1 LKVVEFEC
9 GCIGLRDF
17 DTEETIIFR
26 HCEYSPNDV
35 MFYWGKQDDHG
46 EKPSKDLSTID
57 ANFWM
62 ATIAGLIRDGKKLR
76 EIRKLIKE

>member
-26 HCEYSPNDV
+26 HCEYSPDDV
-35 MFYWGKQDDHG
+35 MFYRATKDDHG
-46 EKPSKDLSTID
+46 KKLSKDLSTVD
-57 ANFWM
+57 ANFWI
-62 ATIAGLIRDGKKLR
+62 ATIAALIRDGKKLR
-76 EIRKLIKE
+76 QIRKLMKE

>member
-26 HCEYSPNDV
+26 HCEYSPDDV
-35 MFYWGKQDDHG
+35 MFYRATKDDHD
-46 EKPSKDLSTID
+46 EKTSKDLPTID
-57 ANFWM
+57 ANFWI
-62 ATIAGLIRDGKKLR
+62 ATVGGLIRDGKKLR
-76 EIRKLIKE
+76 QIRKLMKE